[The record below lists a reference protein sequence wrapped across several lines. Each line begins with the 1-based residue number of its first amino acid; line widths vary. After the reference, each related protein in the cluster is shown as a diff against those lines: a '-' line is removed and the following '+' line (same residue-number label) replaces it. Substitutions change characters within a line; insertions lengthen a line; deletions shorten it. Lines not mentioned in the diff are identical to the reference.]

1 MKIIK
6 IADVKLTVTPIIKQT
21 RTETFD
27 VCPHCL
33 QEIHEKSTF
42 MRVVGD
48 THYTFHRGEC
58 ADKNPISSF
67 TDEDAR
73 RAFEKT
79 VWGQQAAQAQRTA
92 QAIPVELDEDHK
104 HPTAEIPAEI
114 DEVLHS
120 ALPVAAKAKV
130 PPNVPLQLV
139 FRCPDLRAGDELHV
153 GKYKNVAIK
162 VRGFRVD
169 ENNQPTVVSEDGTE
183 SKVFG
188 FRIAK
193 LLPPGAGNAR

>member
-1 MKIIK
+1 MKITK
-6 IADVKLTVTPIIKQT
+6 ISEIKLTVTPILKQT

-27 VCPHCL
+27 VCPHCHE
-33 QEIHEKSTF
+33 EIQEKSTF
-42 MRVVGD
+42 VRKVGD
-48 THYTFHRGEC
+48 THYTFHRGSC
-58 ADKNPISSF
+58 ADKNPIDAF

-73 RAFEKT
+73 RAFEKAF
-79 VWGQQAAQAQRTA
+79 GFKTA
-92 QAIPVELDEDHK
+92 QAIPVERDEDHLN
-104 HPTAEIPAEI
+104 PSPEIPAEI
-114 DEVLHS
+114 DDAIHS
-120 ALPVAAKAKV
+120 TLPVASRSKV
-130 PPNVPLQLV
+130 PANVPLQLV

-162 VRGFRVD
+162 VKGFRVD